1 MWRVAHHVCSSAL
14 SSAPG
19 PLEAFAV
26 QFDPLFHTLAQ
37 RHGFRTY
44 LAGLLLPRD
53 RSKTVR
59 RSKNAP
65 SSGHCPGQGTR
76 AGRRLNGRVRRVADV
91 VRAEGPCHGLAT
103 STTSLSHQPAAFW
116 WRSSARPRFCAKRN
130 VDGALV
136 VAHWSN
142 SAKRLSIFGK
152 ARRRTRT
159 SPGRREFIAPP
170 VARRHCRVQHVANQR
185 AAQQALVNHYY
196 WAYQRP
202 YASCR

>member
-1 MWRVAHHVCSSAL
+1 MSARL
-14 SSAPG
+14 PCPPAPG

-26 QFDPLFHTLAQ
+26 QFDSLFHTLAQ

-65 SSGHCPGQGTR
+65 SSEVKTSLSGTGNT
-76 AGRRLNGRVRRVADV
+76 GRPPAERPSSTRCGRSKSR
-91 VRAEGPCHGLAT
+91 GPCHGLAT

-142 SAKRLSIFGK
+142 SAKRLSISGK

-185 AAQQALVNHYY
+185 AEQQALVNHYC